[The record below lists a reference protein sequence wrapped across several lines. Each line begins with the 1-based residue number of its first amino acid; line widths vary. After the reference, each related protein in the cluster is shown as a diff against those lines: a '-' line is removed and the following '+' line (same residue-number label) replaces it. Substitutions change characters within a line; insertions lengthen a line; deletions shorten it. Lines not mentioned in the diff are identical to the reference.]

1 MLIATRKC
9 LLLHTNSIPFLDEI
23 CSYTLA
29 KVMTNGT
36 LFFEQVRQLCEKDK
50 GQLLVGKSLDGY
62 PTVHYEQAEHTHL

>member
-1 MLIATRKC
+1 
-9 LLLHTNSIPFLDEI
+9 
-23 CSYTLA
+23 
-29 KVMTNGT
+29 MTNGT